1 MPEEAET
8 LILVRLAA
16 EVATKSNRTRR
27 RFQERLVRNVE
38 DALASAGVEGRVENH
53 WSRLF
58 VHASDPVAAEVV
70 ARVHGIS
77 SLSVVDAHLD
87 ADLDAIVERGRE
99 LYAGRVRERDT
110 FAVACRRVGSH
121 DFSSRDVKYRLGA
134 ALNPYA
140 EVDLDAP
147 DFTVSVEVR
156 HDDAYLFSGR
166 IEGPGG
172 LPLGV
177 EGTAVC
183 LISGGFD
190 SAVAAWL
197 MLKRG
202 ISLEYVFCN
211 LGGAAYERAVVSV
224 AKVLADDWSYG
235 DRPEIHVVDFTDVVE
250 DLKEHVTPRYWQVVL
265 KRLMYRAGEAVAR
278 EVGADALVTGESVG
292 QVSSQTLGNLRAIDE
307 AAELPVFR
315 PLLGLDKTEI
325 IERADRVGTSALSA
339 KVREYCAIL
348 PDRPVTNART
358 AAARDE
364 EGRTDP
370 SLLERAVEERR
381 VLDLRKMDPFN
392 LVEPY
397 IFTHSV
403 PDDAVVVDCRP
414 EAAYRAWHYPGA
426 LHRSPR
432 ALATHTDQLDRERTY
447 LLYCERGVQ
456 TAHLA
461 EILQR
466 SGYEAYSFRGGASAL
481 REAVEGRRA
490 DDAGTVGR

>member
-1 MPEEAET
+1 MSEEKT

-16 EVATKSNRTRR
+16 EIATKSNRTRR
-27 RFQERLVRNVE
+27 RFQERLARNIE
-38 DALASAGVEGRVENH
+38 DALSSSGVEGRVEDH

-58 VHASDPVAAEVV
+58 VHVSDPAFARVL

-77 SLSVVDAHLD
+77 SLSVVDARVD
-87 ADLDAIVERGRE
+87 ADLDAIVERGHD
-99 LYAGRVRERDT
+99 LYADRVREHET
-110 FAVACRRVGSH
+110 FAVACRRVGTH
-121 DFSSRDVKYRLGA
+121 DFSSREVKYDLGA
-134 ALNPYA
+134 ALNVHA
-140 EVDLDAP
+140 EVDLDDP
-147 DFTVSVEVR
+147 GFTASVEIR

-235 DRPEIHVVDFTDVVE
+235 DRPRIHVVDFQEVVE
-250 DLKEHVTPRYWQVVL
+250 DLQEHVTPRYWQVVL
-265 KRLMYRAGEAVAR
+265 KRLMYRAAEAVAR
-278 EVGADALVTGESVG
+278 EVEGDALITGESVG

-315 PLLGLDKTEI
+315 PLLGLDKLEI

-348 PDRPVTNART
+348 PDRPVTNARSG
-358 AAARDE
+358 AARDE
-364 EGRTDP
+364 ESRTDP
-370 SLLERAVEERR
+370 AILDMAVAGRR
-381 VLDLRKMDPFN
+381 VLDLRGLDPFD

-397 IFTHSV
+397 IFTRSV
-403 PDDAVVVDCRP
+403 PDDAVIIDCRP
-414 EAAYRAWHYPGA
+414 EASYREWHHPGA
-426 LHRSPR
+426 QNRSPR
-432 ALATHTDQLDRERTY
+432 SLATHMDQLEKDPTY
-447 LLYCERGVQ
+447 LLYCDRGVQ
-456 TAHLA
+456 SAHLA
-461 EILQR
+461 ELMQEG
-466 SGYEAYSFRGGASAL
+466 GYEAYSFRGGAPAL
-481 REAVEGRRA
+481 REAVEAKDGGA
-490 DDAGTVGR
+490 ASPTGE